1 MCINQFLLCKNLIS
15 YKDIMSAKNY
25 AFSINMV
32 FSHERMCHGKESL
45 SNPGIPSPTIFFN
58 INFKKEIFQDSYY
71 DNNQGEAGRI
81 FESFIADTILI
92 KVLKDNLCF
101 GKFFDYKYFSG
112 DFKEINE
119 EAFKVLSSTQFY
131 RIYKLIKVIICLLG
145 IYFHF
150 YIFYSLNQVFEIN
163 MIFYV
168 IIYMLTLII
177 IIIISYKFY
186 NNKKIINMNIF
197 NYDLFGMKYREKKKL
212 IFPDD
217 YPLKSNSLFGRIFD
231 FFNLRKKNIRRILR
245 KYTLKKYVRYD
256 ENMNY

>member
-1 MCINQFLLCKNLIS
+1 MSPTKNLP
-15 YKDIMSAKNY
+15 KNY
-25 AFSINMV
+25 AFSITMV

-71 DNNQGEAGRI
+71 DKNQGEAGRI

-101 GKFFDYKYFSG
+101 GKFFDYKYFIG

-131 RIYKLIKVIICLLG
+131 RIYKLIKVIICLSG

-150 YIFYSLNQVFEIN
+150 YIFYSLNQDFEIN